1 MNKKRREKKGGD
13 GRGEGIGKK
22 EQRRDYIG
30 ELEKRTEKIRKLERR
45 AWTAKR

>member
-13 GRGEGIGKK
+13 GRGELIGKE

-30 ELEKRTEKIRKLERR
+30 ELEKRTEKIRELERR